1 MIRIFQFF
9 LCLFPCVF
17 LSEGARADILDTK
30 HNLTNE
36 TTSDRTATAEERR
49 RLSREVCVF
58 CHTPGASDEEAAGR
72 SDQVRSWPQ
81 AQWQSSVEAT
91 FSFELFDDIGRMGV
105 DGAGAQP
112 VGSVSVACLSCHD
125 AVQALGVSHSNSS
138 DHPFAVPYR
147 GLYRYPDATAHHR
160 QRIVAAQG
168 DRPALLGGYM
178 GDESEFRPAR
188 SGIVNKRQVWW
199 AAVGDSGQ
207 RTKSDLPLYPRQ
219 VAGPEGYEQVPFV
232 ECTSCHDPH
241 STREVF
247 LRTSN
252 EQSKLCMTC
261 HIK

>member
-1 MIRIFQFF
+1 ML
-9 LCLFPCVF
+9 LCLCSCAF
-17 LSEGARADILDTK
+17 LSEGARADILETK
-30 HNLTNE
+30 HNLTKE
-36 TTSDRTATAEERR
+36 STSDRPVTAEERR

-58 CHTPGASDEEAAGR
+58 CHTPGASEEGAAAAGE
-72 SDQVRSWPQ
+72 QVRYWPQ
-81 AQWQSSVEAT
+81 AQWQSSVEAA
-91 FSFELFDDIGRMGV
+91 FSFELFDDIGRMGA

-125 AVQALGVSHSNSS
+125 AVQALGVSHFNSS

-147 GLYRYPDATAHHR
+147 GLYRYPDATAPHR
-160 QRIVAAQG
+160 QRIVASQG
-168 DRPALLGGYM
+168 DRPALLNGYM
-178 GDESEFRPAR
+178 GDETEFRPAR
-188 SGIVNKRQVWW
+188 SGIVNRRQVWW
-199 AAVGDSGQ
+199 AATSDAGA
-207 RTKSDLPLYPRQ
+207 RTKTDLPLYPRQ